1 MARFWWVN
9 HSQTFRQEIDGGY
22 LWSPKNETNGSRSQ
36 FYDNMRQVTPND
48 LVLSFADTR
57 IVFVGRVVDFALS
70 APKPSEFGST
80 GSNWANEG
88 WLLPVNWRLL
98 DNPVRPKDFIE
109 RLAPMLPA
117 KYSPI
122 SPQTGNGNQKAYL
135 AEITQSVFHL
145 ILHEGGVSDPIFD
158 TRDESSFSNIVASLE
173 REVEN
178 QIQENRTL
186 SSTEKGQWLDVDKAS
201 LERTSAV

>member
-22 LWSPKNETNGSRSQ
+22 LWSPKSEANGSRSQ

-70 APKPSEFGST
+70 APKPSEFGPA
-80 GSNWANEG
+80 GSNWADEG
-88 WLLPVNWRLL
+88 WVLPVNWRLL

-135 AEITQSVFHL
+135 AEISQSVFHL
-145 ILHEGGVSDPIFD
+145 ILHEGGVSDSIFD
-158 TRDESSFSNIVASLE
+158 TRDESSFSSIVASLE
-173 REVEN
+173 REVE
-178 QIQENRTL
+178 ESDT
-186 SSTEKGQWLDVDKAS
+186 KK
-201 LERTSAV
+201 

>member
-22 LWSPKNETNGSRSQ
+22 LWSPKSEANGSRSQ

-48 LVLSFADTR
+48 LLLSFADTR

-70 APKPSEFGST
+70 APKPSEFGSA
-80 GSNWANEG
+80 GSNWADEG
-88 WLLPVNWRLL
+88 WVLPVNWRLL

-135 AEITQSVFHL
+135 AEISQSVFHL
-145 ILHEGGVSDPIFD
+145 ILHEGGVSDSIFD
-158 TRDESSFSNIVASLE
+158 TRDESSFSSIVASLE
-173 REVEN
+173 REVE
-178 QIQENRTL
+178 ESDT
-186 SSTEKGQWLDVDKAS
+186 KK
-201 LERTSAV
+201 